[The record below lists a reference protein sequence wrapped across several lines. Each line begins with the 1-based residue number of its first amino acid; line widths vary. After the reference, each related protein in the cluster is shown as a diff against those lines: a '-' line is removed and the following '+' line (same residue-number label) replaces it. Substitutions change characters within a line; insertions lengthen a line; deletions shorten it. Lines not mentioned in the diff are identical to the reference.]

1 MTVGCFRMRRIWLIL
16 AILTILSI
24 VASPA
29 FPFSTTLLPS
39 TPKAHAST
47 RSITLVGYYATG
59 WNMNNPSVTVTQ
71 GDVVTVILSSGDSM
85 THSFV
90 VDVDKDMPSFS
101 STGCPPLPDNDK
113 CSGLFTASS
122 TYPVS
127 YQFTVDFTPGMYV
140 YYCSFHPT
148 TMVGNFIVQPPGPD
162 FGVSSN
168 PSSLTIL
175 QGLKANSTIIV
186 TSLNN
191 FVGSVTLS
199 SSPSSPPGLMTTG
212 FSVNPVMVPA
222 GGTAKS
228 NFTISVPASTSPGSY
243 SITVT
248 GSNTTK
254 SHNTIVSLTVIAPD
268 FTIISS
274 PSSLNVPQ
282 GSSGTTTITLSSLN
296 GFSGTVSLTSTLS
309 SSGPQLTFSPASV
322 AVPSDGSISSTLSVS
337 AASSGAYSTPVSQ
350 GSYTVTVTGTSGSLV
365 HSATLALTVGS
376 SSGVGPLPS
385 AAIIGGAIA
394 AAIAVVAG
402 IVYVLRRRPKTNT

>member
-1 MTVGCFRMRRIWLIL
+1 MGRIWLIL

-113 CSGLFTASS
+113 CSGLFTAPS
-122 TYPVS
+122 TYPVT
-127 YQFTVDFTPGMYV
+127 YQFTVDFTPGTYV

-175 QGLKANSTIIV
+175 QGLKANSTITV

-243 SITVT
+243 SLTAT
-248 GSNTTK
+248 GSNTTT
-254 SHNTIVSLTVIAPD
+254 SRNTIVSVIVIAPD
-268 FTIISS
+268 FTITSS
-274 PSSLNVPQ
+274 PSSLNIPK
-282 GSSGTTTITLSSLN
+282 GSSGTTTITLTSLN
-296 GFSGTVSLTSTLS
+296 GFSGTVSLTSALS
-309 SSGPQLTFSPASV
+309 SSGPQVTFSPASV
-322 AVPSDGSISSTLSVS
+322 AVPSGSTITSTLSVS
-337 AASSGAYSTPVSQ
+337 TASSAAYSASVSQ

-365 HSATLALTVGS
+365 RSTTLSLIVGS
-376 SSGVGPLPS
+376 PSGVGGLPS
-385 AAIIGGAIA
+385 AALIGGGIA
-394 AAIAVVAG
+394 AIVAVVAAALY
-402 IVYVLRRRPKTNT
+402 IFRRRIKT

>member
-1 MTVGCFRMRRIWLIL
+1 MRRIWLIL
-16 AILTILSI
+16 AILAILVTI
-24 VASPA
+24 VASSA
-29 FPFSTTLLPS
+29 FPLLTRLPPS
-39 TPKAHAST
+39 IPKAHAAT
-47 RSITLVGYYATG
+47 RSVTLVGYAGSG
-59 WNMNNPSVTVTQ
+59 WNMANPSITVTQ
-71 GDVVTVILSSGDSM
+71 GDVVTVTLSSGDGIM
-85 THSFV
+85 HSFV
-90 VDVDKDMPSFS
+90 VDADKDMPFFS

-113 CSGLFTASS
+113 CSGSFTAPSA
-122 TYPVS
+122 YPVT
-127 YQFTVDFTPGMYV
+127 YQFTVDFPPGTYV

-148 TMVGNFIVQPPGPD
+148 TMVGNFIVQPQPGPD

-168 PSSLTIL
+168 LSSLTIL
-175 QGLKANSTIIV
+175 QGSKTNSTIAV

-191 FVGSVTLS
+191 FAGSVTLS
-199 SSPSSPPGLMTTG
+199 SSPSSPSGLTTSS
-212 FSVNPVMVPA
+212 FSVNPVTVSA

-228 NFTISVPASTSPGSY
+228 NFTISVPAGTSPGSY
-243 SITVT
+243 SLTLT
-248 GSNTTK
+248 GSNTTT
-254 SHNTIVSLTVIAPD
+254 SRNTIVSVAVIASD

-274 PSSLNVPQ
+274 PSSLNIPQ
-282 GSSGTTTITLSSLN
+282 GSSGTTTITLTSLN

-402 IVYVLRRRPKTNT
+402 IFYVLRRRPKTNT